1 MRKEIREIG
10 EKVLEGEI
18 VGMKEVLAS
27 FRDKRA

>member
-18 VGMKEVLAS
+18 VGMKEVLL
-27 FRDKRA
+27 F

>member
-18 VGMKEVLAS
+18 VGMKEVLPL
-27 FRDKRA
+27 KGERA